1 MVMKGNVTNI
11 RKCLKKKLDPFRYEH
26 TLGVAYTAMC
36 LAMKYGEDLYKA
48 EMAGLLHDCAKCY
61 PDDVKLAKCE
71 KYNISITEVER
82 RNPSLVHA
90 KLGAFLAMNKYGVTD
105 MDIIDAI
112 LNHTT
117 GKPAMTRLEKIIFVA
132 DYIEPRRNKAPNLDM
147 IRRLA
152 FEDLDQATCVILKST
167 LNYLKTREEAID
179 EMTLRAYE
187 FYEKEWK
194 KEKGNESV
202 ESVTENG
209 EAGL

>member
-1 MVMKGNVTNI
+1 MVMKGNVTTI
-11 RKCLKKKLDPFRYEH
+11 RRSLKKKMDPLRYEH

-61 PDDVKLAKCE
+61 PNEVQLAKCE
-71 KYNISITEVER
+71 KYNISITEVEKQ
-82 RNPSLVHA
+82 NPSLIHA

-105 MDIIDAI
+105 MDIINAI

-117 GKPAMTRLEKIIFVA
+117 GKPAMTQLEKIVFVA
-132 DYIEPRRNKAPNLDM
+132 DYIEPRRDKAPNLAM

-152 FEDLDQATCVILKST
+152 FEELDRAVCIILKST
-167 LNYLKTREEAID
+167 LDYLKTREVVID
-179 EMTLRAYE
+179 DMTVRTYE

-194 KEKGNESV
+194 KERGNDSIAEH
-202 ESVTENG
+202 G
-209 EAGL
+209 KAGL